1 MNELDLF
8 VAANAIADPAE
19 RAAYLDRVC
28 ADRPELRQRLEALLA
43 GNAQSRHPLDQP
55 PSHPPAPAD
64 ATRTFGDPAA
74 TGSFRP
80 APSAEEAE
88 GVVIA
93 GRYKLRQQIGEGGM
107 GTVWLAEQTEPVKRK
122 VAVKLIRV
130 ERGQSK
136 TILAR
141 FEAERQ
147 AIALMDHPHIA
158 KLLDAGTS
166 ETGAPFFVMELVKG
180 VPLTEFCDQH
190 KLTIAERLNLFTQI
204 CSAVQHAHQK
214 GVIHRDLK
222 PGNILVESHDGK
234 PVPKVIDFGLAK
246 ATTGLQLTDQSMF
259 TAFGSVMGTPLY
271 MAPEQASFNA
281 VDVDTRADVYALGVI
296 LYELLTGTTPLTKE
310 ALKRAAL
317 DEMLRLVREQEAPM
331 PSSRLSSADSTP
343 SVAASRQIEPAKLG
357 RFVKGELDW
366 IVLKALSK
374 DRDRRYES
382 ATSFA
387 KDIERFLN
395 HEPVQAGPVG
405 TAYKLRKFVRRNRGQ
420 VIAASL
426 VLLALVAGVIGT
438 ALGLVEARRQEAEA
452 KKQEQLAKAET
463 VEKERARQEAERLA
477 TDNAKLATDEQE
489 AKKAALDAKQETE
502 RQLRRIEAVLFS
514 NQMAKAGEVAPQN
527 PAEATKLLYDMEA
540 IPIHLRDAAWR
551 ALARS
556 CERRVQ
562 RIDLHDIV
570 IEPTTTVSLDG
581 SRAVVRKV
589 RDDERGERV
598 LATVTVHDIPSGKV
612 LLEIPEEQDAEFT
625 FNVLSADGSKFAQIV
640 DPKARLKPADPKAPF
655 PAPRYTRYLAGGT
668 LDVRVWD
675 VPSGKVVF
683 TYTMPPDVTGVKC
696 AFGPDGRLLAVTDA
710 GHAMK
715 IWDIPANRAV
725 TTLKGHAEP
734 ITTVA
739 ISRDGKRIATAGND
753 FTLKL
758 WDGVSGELIADLT
771 PANDNTT
778 PEFLTERK
786 RALVTSK
793 GKPVRDFVLGL
804 DFSPDGSSLAAS
816 YSNWLIEVWDVAK
829 GKSKDVLRGLKQR
842 PGVVLYDA
850 AGKSL
855 FVGGHS
861 RWDVASGQ
869 MLFTLNLSEQMASA
883 GKPVISTDRTR
894 WGTLQ
899 GRRIT
904 WVGGDDPARDAAKF
918 ELPGTAESVRKMTF
932 SPDNQLLA
940 VPCENRIELIDRRAG
955 KLLPTLTGPKKTVS
969 VVTFSPD
976 GRTLA
981 ASCREPQG
989 TPRKREEPNDPRERD
1004 DIYLFDMPS
1013 GRLLGVL
1020 PAREI
1025 EINALEFSPDGRTL
1039 ASVAWRAATAGAP
1052 APRSERHAAIVLWD
1066 VTTRTPKDALEFA
1079 AREAIPFG
1087 ATALKFHPTNGTLAA
1102 AAGETV
1108 VLWDLATRTPRPVPL
1123 TSSGPRFVSRLDY
1136 SADGDT
1142 LFVAVPGIGGSTTDA
1157 VQCANLKTGE
1167 SEIRF
1172 LGQGYFQ
1179 GLTPDG
1185 KTAVLTTQT
1194 KATFWNTHT
1203 VQLLHTFHTGTSGV
1217 IAVAQDGRAIASVEH
1232 DPAKKTVA
1240 VKVWDTGDPER
1251 LVSLRQMTPV
1261 GFAPDSKTLVLKRE
1275 DTVYVWDLQTHRVR
1289 RTVPTSRG
1297 TGAATR
1303 LSPDGRFVALS
1314 GGFGRVSQEGS
1325 IELFD
1330 LTSGAKVGT
1339 ITGQGTRFQATP
1351 MAFSPD
1357 SRTLAFV
1364 HAVAGKTEGAQ
1375 LPTGTA
1381 TVNLWDIR
1389 ENRLIRTIPLP
1400 PVTGGPSAGGNYGIA
1415 FARDGQALAV
1425 HTPDKTVH
1433 VSDLRDPALPAVV
1446 LPAPEADAQSP
1457 YFNGLA
1463 FTPDGARVAVKYV
1476 SNYGD
1481 LTRHIVWDWR
1491 SAKRVEGVAV
1501 ANLFAPRIPNSMASP
1516 DGRFEAVSELG
1527 GCYLIDRSLYPKK

>member
-1 MNELDLF
+1 MTEETLFELAL
-8 VAANAIADPAE
+8 NTPEAE
-19 RAAYLDRVC
+19 RAALLARAC
-28 ADRPELRQRLEALLA
+28 ADRPELRGRVEALLA
-43 GNAQSRHPLDQP
+43 AHFASSPSAPGAGN
-55 PSHPPAPAD
+55 
-64 ATRTFGDPAA
+64 ATRTFGEPPTASYHGTGA
-74 TGSFRP
+74 TVDTVVAGKYTLV
-80 APSAEEAE
+80 EA
-88 GVVIA
+88 V
-93 GRYKLRQQIGEGGM
+93 GEGGM
-107 GTVWLAEQTEPVKRK
+107 GSVWRAKQTEPVKRF
-122 VAVKLIRV
+122 VALKLIKAGMDSRQV
-130 ERGQSK
+130 
-136 TILAR
+136 LAR

-147 AIALMDHPHIA
+147 ALAVMDHPNIA
-158 KLLDAGTS
+158 KVLDGGLH
-166 ETGAPFFVMELVKG
+166 EGRPFFVMELVKG
-180 VPLTEFCDQH
+180 VPITEYCDAH
-190 KLTIAERLNLFTQI
+190 KLTPKARLELFVQACQAI
-204 CSAVQHAHQK
+204 QHAHQK
-214 GVIHRDLK
+214 GVIHRDIK
-222 PGNILVESHDGK
+222 PSNVLVALYDDR
-234 PVPKVIDFGLAK
+234 PVVKVIDFGVAK
-246 ATTGLQLTDQSMF
+246 ATGGALTEATIDTG
-259 TAFGSVMGTPLY
+259 FGAVIGTPQY
-271 MAPEQASFNA
+271 MSPEQATFNNL
-281 VDVDTRADVYALGVI
+281 DIDTRSDVYALGVL
-296 LYELLTGTTPLTKE
+296 LYELLTGSPPFSKKE
-310 ALKRAAL
+310 LEKKGLLEILRA
-317 DEMLRLVREQEAPM
+317 VREDEPPR
-331 PSSRLSSADSTP
+331 PSTKLSTADALPSLSANRGT
-343 SVAASRQIEPAKLG
+343 EPKKLTG
-357 RFVKGELDW
+357 LLRNELDW
-366 IVLKALSK
+366 IVMKALEK
-374 DRDRRYES
+374 DRARRYET
-382 ATSFA
+382 ANGFA
-387 KDIERFLN
+387 ADVLRYLSG
-395 HEPVQAGPVG
+395 EPVQAHPPSA
-405 TAYKLRKFVRRNRGQ
+405 AYRLKKFVRRNRLQ
-420 VIAASL
+420 VIAASA
-426 VLLALVAGVIGT
+426 VFAALVAGVIGT
-438 ALGLVEARRQEAEA
+438 ALGLREARKQEAEA
-452 KKQEQLAKAET
+452 RKQEGLAREET
-463 VEKERARQEAERLA
+463 AEKEKARQEASKLA
-477 TDNAKLATDEQE
+477 TDNAKLATDERD
-489 AKKAALDAKQETE
+489 AKKSALEAKQEAE
-502 RQLRRIEAVLFS
+502 RQLRRTQAVMFS

-527 PAEATKLLYDMEA
+527 PSEATKLLYDMEA

-551 ALARS
+551 VLVRS

-562 RIDLHDIV
+562 RIDLHDIA

-598 LATVTVHDIPSGKV
+598 LATVTVHDVPSGKIV
-612 LLEIPEEQDAEFT
+612 LAIPEEQDAEFT

-683 TYTMPPDVTGVKC
+683 TYTMPPDVIGVKC

-758 WDGVSGELIADLT
+758 WDGVSGELLTDLT
-771 PANDNTT
+771 PVNDNTT
-778 PEFLTERK
+778 PEFLTER
-786 RALVTSK
+786 RQAIQSNG
-793 GKPVRDFVLGL
+793 GKPVRETVTGL
-804 DFSPDGSSLAAS
+804 DFSPDGNALAAS

-861 RWDVASGQ
+861 RWDVATGQ
-869 MLFTLNLSEQMASA
+869 MRFTLNLSEQMASG

-894 WGTLQ
+894 WGMLQ

-904 WVGGDDPARDAAKF
+904 WVGSDDPARDAVQLT
-918 ELPGTAESVRKMTF
+918 LPDTAESVRKMVF

-940 VPCENRIELIDRRAG
+940 VPCGNRIEVIDRRTG
-955 KLLPTLTGPKKTVS
+955 KLLPPLTGPKKPVS

-1039 ASVAWRAATAGAP
+1039 ASLAWHPATAGVP
-1052 APRSERHAAIVLWD
+1052 GPRSERHAAIVLWD

-1079 AREAIPFG
+1079 ARETLPLG
-1087 ATALKFHPTNGTLAA
+1087 ASALKFHPTNGTLAA
-1102 AAGETV
+1102 AAAETV
-1108 VLWDLATRTPRPVPL
+1108 VLWDLATRTHRPVPL
-1123 TSSGPRFVSRLDY
+1123 TSSGPRFVSRLDF

-1157 VQCANLKTGE
+1157 VQCANLMTGE

-1203 VQLLHTFHTGTSGV
+1203 FQLLHTFNTGASGV
-1217 IAVAQDGRAIASVEH
+1217 ITVAPDGRAIASVEH

-1251 LVSLRQMTPV
+1251 FVSLRQMTPV
-1261 GFAPDSKTLVLKRE
+1261 GFTPDSKTLVLKRE
-1275 DTVYVWDLQTHRVR
+1275 DTFHVWDLRTHSVR

-1297 TGAATR
+1297 AGAVAR

-1314 GGFGRVSQEGS
+1314 GGFGRVGQEGS
-1325 IELFD
+1325 IDLFD
-1330 LTSGAKVGT
+1330 LTTGAKVGS
-1339 ITGQGTRFQATP
+1339 IPTGTGLSFQSTP
-1351 MAFSPD
+1351 MAFSAD
-1357 SRTLAFV
+1357 SRTLAFI
-1364 HAVAGKTEGAQ
+1364 HAVAGKTVGAE

-1381 TVNLWDIR
+1381 AVNLWDLQ
-1389 ENRLIRTIPLP
+1389 ENRLLRTIPLP
-1400 PVTGGPSAGGNYGIA
+1400 PVKGGPSAGGNYGFA

-1425 HTPDKTVH
+1425 HAPDKTVR
-1433 VSDLRDPALPAVV
+1433 VSDLRDPAKPAVV

-1463 FTPDGARVAVKYV
+1463 FTPDGARVAAKYA

-1491 SAKRVEGVAV
+1491 SAKRIEGVAV
-1501 ANLFAPRIPNSMASP
+1501 ADLFAPRIPNSMASP

-1527 GCYLIDRSLYPKK
+1527 GCYLIDRSLSPKK